1 MTGCRVAAEELAH
14 DRSWQENE
22 DRLNSFKQ
30 TERYKHAVEA
40 KLKSLLSDDV
50 IVNEVYYDLVEEYHD
65 RLVMALNDDERA
77 RDVGEII
84 CRCASLN
91 LKLIAVDFVDSN
103 WGKFI

>member
-30 TERYKHAVEA
+30 TERYKHAVES
-40 KLKSLLSDDV
+40 KLKLLISDKDLF
-50 IVNEVYYDLVEEYHD
+50 NEVFYDLIEEHHD
-65 RLVMALNDDERA
+65 RLVMALDDDENA
-77 RDVGEII
+77 SDIGLII